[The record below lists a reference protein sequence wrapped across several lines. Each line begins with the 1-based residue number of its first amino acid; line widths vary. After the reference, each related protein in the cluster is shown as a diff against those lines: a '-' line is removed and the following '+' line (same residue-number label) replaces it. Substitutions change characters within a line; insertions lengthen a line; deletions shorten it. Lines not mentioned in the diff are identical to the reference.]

1 MSNPTR
7 NLFVPWTAVLYMV
20 TGEKTQ
26 KIKSKVYNVLITQ
39 WRGINSID
47 INITCFKFEAFTHVE
62 IAIFLQD
69 QNPLVKINNLGE
81 LTYNF
86 IRFITRIFVTV
97 KSVYYTSHSLVTRV
111 RLVLKKLLLPGRN
124 FRNRVNK

>member
-1 MSNPTR
+1 MNFPKITNSIIAHDWGYKWGRHTQMSNPAR
-7 NLFVPWTAVLYMV
+7 NLFVPWTATLYMA

-39 WRGINSID
+39 RRGINSID

-69 QNPLVKINNLGE
+69 QNPLVKINN
-81 LTYNF
+81 
-86 IRFITRIFVTV
+86 
-97 KSVYYTSHSLVTRV
+97 
-111 RLVLKKLLLPGRN
+111 
-124 FRNRVNK
+124 